1 MALETDV
8 ELVTAT
14 PTGTVFAVAVISCS
28 AVWSDAPFLKNT
40 STFEKFSSPFAFN
53 KGVLFKKMLFS
64 DGQGSLNF
72 SDLWNMLKKMIR

>member
-53 KGVLFKKMLFS
+53 KGVLFKKMLF
-64 DGQGSLNF
+64 
-72 SDLWNMLKKMIR
+72 LKVSVPLPPTSKIESTSP